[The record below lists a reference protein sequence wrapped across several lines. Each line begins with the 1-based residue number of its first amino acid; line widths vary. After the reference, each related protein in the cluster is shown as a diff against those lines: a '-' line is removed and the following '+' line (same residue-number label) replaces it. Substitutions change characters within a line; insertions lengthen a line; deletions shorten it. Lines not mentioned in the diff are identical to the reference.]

1 MTGFFKRNI
10 LDKAMMIGA
19 VLSLI
24 ITGFTAF
31 AEDCEEK
38 PQEVLRLHI
47 LANSDSKEDQT
58 LKYDLRDYMLTEF
71 SEVFGSCESFDKSVY
86 VAIERRAEIEEKA
99 NEFVHSKGYDYNVKC
114 EVAKTYFTTRKYE
127 NVTLPAGEYTAV
139 RLLIGNAE
147 GRNWWCVMF
156 PPLCL
161 PAAGEFFTEEE
172 SRRVEESRDYEIKFA
187 VFEALQGLFGTAN
200 SSKNESKEEA
210 RTENDSKSNDFAQ
223 MALFGAMN
231 CVMYG

>member
-1 MTGFFKRNI
+1 MAGFFKRNI
-10 LDKAMMIGA
+10 LDKAMILGA
-19 VLSLI
+19 VI
-24 ITGFTAF
+24 CIVITAFTAF

-47 LANSDSKEDQT
+47 LANSDSKDDQT
-58 LKYDLRDYMLTEF
+58 LKYDLRDYMLSTF
-71 SEVFGSCESFDKSVY
+71 SDVFGNCDSFSQSVA
-86 VAIERRAEIEEKA
+86 VANERRAEIEEKA
-99 NEFVHSKGYDYNVKC
+99 NEFVHSKGYSYNVKC

-161 PAAGEFFTEEE
+161 PAASGEFFTEEQ
-172 SRRVEESRDYEIKFA
+172 SKRVEESRIMK
-187 VFEALQGLFGTAN
+187 
-200 SSKNESKEEA
+200 
-210 RTENDSKSNDFAQ
+210 
-223 MALFGAMN
+223 
-231 CVMYG
+231 